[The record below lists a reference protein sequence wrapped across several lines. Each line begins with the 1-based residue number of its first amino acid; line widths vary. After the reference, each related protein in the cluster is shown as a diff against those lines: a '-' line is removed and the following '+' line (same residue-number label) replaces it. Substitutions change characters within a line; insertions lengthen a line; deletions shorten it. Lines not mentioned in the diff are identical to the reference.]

1 MQHRLQSRVW
11 YVLGADAMILRNLL
25 RRKLRSGLTILGVA
39 LGIAA
44 IVALTA
50 IGAGIVEGFGN
61 VFATS
66 DADLTLSQ
74 NDAYDLFLSSL
85 DAEIGDQVLQMPQVQ
100 DVAGIIY
107 SGARLE
113 GIPFFLLLGYDPQQ
127 YAISHYKVIE
137 GRGLRA
143 DREMIIGRGAAEN
156 LSKELGDTMQIF
168 DNTFRIVGIYETGA
182 AFEEAGGVI
191 TLDDAQTIFQKPR
204 QVSFFQ
210 VKLRD
215 PRQADVVRERIE
227 SRFPDVLVSLGT
239 GAEQRQETY
248 AMIESFTLAIG
259 VIAALVGGLGM
270 MNTVMM
276 SVFERTRE
284 IGVLRALGWRRRRI
298 MSMILGESLILSVLG
313 GALGMGIGVGLAR
326 LAQLSPGLASMYQA
340 KLSSNLFIEA
350 GVIALVLGA
359 VAGAYPAWRA
369 SQLQPVEALRY
380 EGGALD
386 ADAGQ
391 NGPRRFLGLSL
402 PRFRLPP
409 ALRNLWR
416 RRTRTLLTLG
426 GIAIGVMIVVT
437 LGAIMEGFIDQFQDL
452 ASGGGA
458 DLAAMQA
465 NVADPSLSVIDEQA
479 VRRIATIPEVESVAG
494 MVMGFISAPDMPFLL
509 VFGVDPNNFYINEF
523 TVIEGRGIRDRGETI
538 IGKPAAESLH
548 KQVGDTVRI
557 SGRPFRVV
565 GLYETGVGYEDAGA
579 VVSLR
584 ESQDLFEKP
593 RQVSYVGVRLN
604 DPEDADQVITQ
615 IQRRYPDLTVSRS
628 SEFFEGTEDIEMM
641 RGMVAVL
648 SSMAVIIGSIGV
660 MNTVLMSVFERTREI
675 GVLRSLGWRRRRVL
689 EQILSESIV
698 LGILGGFLG
707 IAIGVGLVVLM
718 GLMPVWGS
726 LFKGSFEPMIFVQAG
741 LVALGLGA
749 IGGVYPALRATQFQP
764 AEALRYE

>member
-1 MQHRLQSRVW
+1 
-11 YVLGADAMILRNLL
+11 MILRNLL
-25 RRKLRSGLTILGVA
+25 RRRIRSGLTILGVA

-44 IVALTA
+44 IVTLTA
-50 IGAGIVEGFGN
+50 IGAGLVDSFGN

-66 DADLTLSQ
+66 DADLTVSQ
-74 NDAYDLFLSSL
+74 GDAYDLFLSSV
-85 DAEIGDQVLQMPQVQ
+85 DEDIGDQVLQMPQVQ

-107 SGARLE
+107 SGARLKD
-113 GIPFFLLLGYDPQQ
+113 IPFFLLLGYDPQQ
-127 YAISHYKVIE
+127 YAISHYKVVE

-156 LSKELGDTMQIF
+156 LSKELDDTMQIF

-191 TLDDAQTIFQKPR
+191 TLDDAQMIFQKPR

-215 PRQADVVRERIE
+215 PRQADLVRERIE
-227 SRFPDVLVSLGT
+227 ARYPSVLVSLGT

-248 AMIESFTLAIG
+248 AMIENFTLAIG
-259 VIAALVGGLGM
+259 LIAALVGGLGM

-298 MSMILGESLILSVLG
+298 MALILGESLILSVLG
-313 GALGMGIGVGLAR
+313 GALGMGIGVVLAR
-326 LAQLSPGLASMYQA
+326 LAQLSPGLASMYQV
-340 KLSSNLFIEA
+340 KLSLNLFVEA

-369 SQLQPVEALRY
+369 AQLQPVEALRY

-386 ADAGQ
+386 ADGSR
-391 NGPRRFLGLSL
+391 NGPRRFFGLTL
-402 PRFRLPP
+402 PSFRLPP
-409 ALRNLWR
+409 VVRNLRR

-426 GIAIGVMIVVT
+426 GIAIGVMIVVA
-437 LGAIMEGFIDQFQDL
+437 LGAITEGFIDQFQEL
-452 ASGGGA
+452 AGGGGA

-479 VRRIATIPEVESVAG
+479 VRRIAAMPEVESVAG
-494 MVMGFISAPDMPFLL
+494 MVMGFISSSDMPFLL
-509 VFGVDPNNFYINEF
+509 VFGVDPNEFYINEF
-523 TVIEGRGIRDRGETI
+523 TVIEGHGIHDRGETI
-538 IGKPAAESLH
+538 VGKPAADSLH
-548 KQVGDTVRI
+548 KQVGDILRI

-565 GLYETGVGYEDAGA
+565 GIYETGVGYEDAGA
-579 VVSLR
+579 VIGLR

-593 RQVSYVGVRLN
+593 RQVSYVGVRLR
-604 DPEDADQVITQ
+604 DTQSADQVIAQ
-615 IQRRYPDLTVSRS
+615 IQRRFPELTVSRS

-641 RGMVAVL
+641 RAMVAVL

-675 GVLRSLGWRRRRVL
+675 GVLRSLGWRRRRIL
-689 EQILSESIV
+689 EQILSESLV
-698 LGILGGFLG
+698 LGVLGGCLG
-707 IAIGVGLVVLM
+707 ISIGVGLVLLM
-718 GLMPVWGS
+718 GLVPTWGS
-726 LFKGSFEPMIFVQAG
+726 LLEGSFEPMIFVQGA

-749 IGGVYPALRATQFQP
+749 IGGLYPALRATQFQP